1 VTPALILIY
10 HAIERGPPPLCVDP
24 ALFVEHLDVL
34 EDSGAEAVTISEL
47 ADRLRSGESPDGMF
61 AITFDDGFA
70 SVPRDAAPMLADRGL
85 TATVFCVAGH
95 LGGSNDWSSQPA
107 RAPRREL
114 ATAEELAA
122 LTAEG
127 FEIGS
132 HGMEHLPLVGASE
145 DLLRRELLDSRDAIQ
160 DAVGQLVRSI
170 AYPYGVEPGALGRKL
185 VESSY
190 LAACTARMSTVSSAA
205 DPLALP
211 RVDAHYLRR
220 PELIRR
226 ALRGSL
232 GPYLRLRRAGARARR
247 VIRKDYV
254 AYPA

>member
-10 HAIERGPPPLCVDP
+10 HAIEPGPPPLCVDP
-24 ALFVEHLDVL
+24 ALFGEHLAVL

-47 ADRLRSGESPDGMF
+47 ADRLRSGEPPDGVV

-70 SVPRDAAPMLADRGL
+70 SVPRDAAPMLAERGL

-95 LGGSNDWSSQPA
+95 LGGSNSWSSQPA

-122 LTAEG
+122 LAGQG

-132 HGMEHLPLVGASE
+132 HGMEHLPLNRVSE
-145 DLLRRELLDSRDAIQ
+145 EVLRRELLGSKEVLGNAAGRP
-160 DAVGQLVRSI
+160 VRSL
-170 AYPYGVEPGALGRKL
+170 AYPYGVGPGAAGRRL

-190 LAACTARMSTVSSAA
+190 AAACTTRMCPVGAG
-205 DPLALP
+205 DNPLALP
-211 RVDAHYLRR
+211 RVDAHYLRN
-220 PELIRR
+220 PDLLRR

-232 GPYLRLRRAGARARR
+232 RPYLRFRRLGAQARR

-254 AYPA
+254 DHPA

>member
-10 HAIERGPPPLCVDP
+10 HAIEPGPPPLCVDP
-24 ALFVEHLDVL
+24 DLFGEHLGVL

-47 ADRLRSGESPDGMF
+47 ADRLRSGEPPDGMV

-70 SVPRDAAPMLADRGL
+70 SVPRDAAPMLAERGL

-95 LGGSNDWSSQPA
+95 LGRSNDWSSQPA

-114 ATAEELAA
+114 ATAEEVTALAA
-122 LTAEG
+122 DG

-132 HGMEHLPLVGASE
+132 HGMEHLPLNRIAEGV
-145 DLLRRELLDSRDAIQ
+145 LRRELIGSKEVLGNAAGRP
-160 DAVGQLVRSI
+160 VRSL
-170 AYPYGVEPGALGRKL
+170 AYPYGVAPGAAGRRL

-190 LAACTARMSTVSSAA
+190 AAACTTRMSPVGAG
-205 DPLALP
+205 DNPLALP
-211 RVDAHYLRR
+211 RVDAHYLRN
-220 PELIRR
+220 PDLLRR

-232 GPYLRLRRAGARARR
+232 RPYLTFRRLGTQARR

-254 AYPA
+254 DHPA